1 MLIRIPITA
10 LALALAASRAG
21 AAAIDYGRDVRPIL
35 SDKCYH
41 CHGPDES
48 SRKAKLRFDTKEGA
62 LRVKDGVAAI
72 VPGKS
77 AESELV
83 FRITSTDSEEVMP
96 PPEAKLGRLSAAEID
111 TLKRW
116 IDEGAPYQTHWS
128 FQPLASVTP
137 PGRPKSPAAGIA
149 PQNAIDH
156 FVFAGL
162 AARKLAPQPEA
173 DRATLI
179 RRVSFDLT
187 GLPPTPA
194 EVTAFVSDASPRAYE
209 QLIDRLLQ
217 SPRYGERMAVDW
229 LDLAR
234 YADSYGFQVD
244 REREMWPWRD
254 WVIKAFNENLPW
266 DKFVTWQLAGDLLPD
281 ATEEQVLATA
291 FNRLHPQESEGGS
304 VEEEYRVNY
313 VNDRVT
319 TFGTA
324 FLGLTL
330 ECARCHDH
338 KFDPISQKEFYQLF
352 AFFDDID
359 EAGLYSFF
367 TQSAPTPALGLP
379 SAEQKKQIAEAIAA
393 EKSAEEQLSAL
404 RESRRGAFAD
414 WLARRPA
421 IPADVGSPLAGA
433 SQSASKLAG
442 LQSGP
447 ALHLNDELA
456 RFDFDGREGTN
467 RAADA
472 KPPTDAAA
480 EAPQEAPSTAEKAP
494 TLAKFT
500 SLIDEKQVATTS
512 PENESVPGR
521 SGQAIKLTG
530 DHAIKTSLGNFQR
543 HDRFSISLWIQTP
556 DVKERAVVLH
566 RSRAWTDAGSRGY
579 ELLIEEGRL
588 KWSLIHFWPGDAISV
603 RAIEPLPVKA
613 WVHVTVTNDGGSRA
627 AGLRMY
633 VNGAP
638 IPVDVV
644 RDHLTKDIRG
654 GGGDTLTLGE
664 RFRDRGFK
672 GGMVDDLRVFG
683 RELTEIEAR
692 EVFSSGVI
700 TALREKPT
708 AALQVAERQAL
719 FAYYLEN
726 HDEPYRQQVTAL
738 TVARAAHTKL
748 ADEVKDI
755 MVMRELPQPKPAYV
769 LKRGDYDQRGEAV
782 GPDTPAALP
791 AFPQEQ
797 PRNRLG
803 LARWLT
809 EPRHPLLARVT
820 VNRFWQ
826 AMFGRGLVKT
836 VDDFGSQGERAEYPE
851 LLDWLA
857 GEFVRLNWDV
867 KALLKTILLSHTYRQ
882 RSFATSEV
890 MADDPENNWLARGAR
905 YRLPA
910 EMIRDHALAVSGL
923 LVEKIGGQP
932 VFTYDIPESFK
943 PAPAGKGEQLYRRS
957 VYTFWRR
964 TGPAP
969 MLEAFD
975 VPKRV
980 VCVARRDTTNT
991 PLHAFVLLNGPQ
1003 FVEAARVLAEKVQR
1017 DSGGRRDELV
1027 AQAFIRTT
1035 GRPPDAAER
1044 GIVGRMHEEQLEWYR
1059 RHPERA
1065 AEYLKIGD
1073 TPGDATL
1080 PAPEVAALATVINT
1094 LMSHDTFVVK
1104 R

>member
-1 MLIRIPITA
+1 MVA
-10 LALALAASRAG
+10 SAAC
-21 AAAIDYGRDVRPIL
+21 AAPVDYGRDVRPIL

-48 SRKAKLRFDTKEGA
+48 GRKAKLRFDTREGA
-62 LRVKDGVAAI
+62 LRVRNEVAAI

-77 AESELV
+77 TESELLHRV
-83 FRITSTDSEEVMP
+83 RSTDTEEVMP
-96 PPEAKLGRLSAAEID
+96 PPEAKLGRLTDAEID

-116 IDEGAPYQTHWS
+116 IDEGAPYQSHWS
-128 FQPLASVTP
+128 FEPLTP
-137 PGRPKSPAAGIA
+137 VAVPAKVAPAAGANAVA
-149 PQNAIDH
+149 PRNAIDH

-162 AARKLAPQPEA
+162 AARKLAPQTAA

-179 RRVSFDLT
+179 RRVTFDLT
-187 GLPPTPA
+187 GLPPAPE
-194 EVTAFVSDASPRAYE
+194 EVQAFVSDPDARAYE
-209 QLIDRLLQ
+209 RLVDRLLQ

-229 LDLAR
+229 LDVAR

-244 REREMWPWRD
+244 RERDMWPWRD
-254 WVIKAFNENLPW
+254 WVIKAFNENLSW
-266 DKFVTWQLAGDLLPD
+266 DKFVTWQLAGDLLPQ
-281 ATEEQVLATA
+281 ATDEQVLATA
-291 FNRLHPQESEGGS
+291 FNRLHAQEAEGGS

-367 TQSAPTPALGLP
+367 TQSAPTPALGLTT
-379 SAEQKKQIAEAIAA
+379 AEQKKQIAAAIAE
-393 EKSAEEQLSAL
+393 EKSAEDQLAAL
-404 RESRRGAFAD
+404 RESRRPAFVEWLSQLHAD
-414 WLARRPA
+414 PARETMR
-421 IPADVGSPLAGA
+421 
-433 SQSASKLAG
+433 
-442 LQSGP
+442 
-447 ALHLNDELA
+447 DELA
-456 RFDFDGREGTN
+456 RFDFERRDPTN

-472 KPPTDAAA
+472 KPSTDATV
-480 EAPQEAPSTAEKAP
+480 EVPPEIAPTANKAP
-494 TLAKFT
+494 TLARFA
-500 SLIDEKQVATTS
+500 SSIDEKQIATTS
-512 PENESVPGR
+512 PENASVPGR
-521 SGQAIKLTG
+521 SGLAIKLTG

-579 ELLIEEGRL
+579 ELLIEDGRL

-603 RAIEPLPVKA
+603 RALEPLPVKT

-633 VNGAP
+633 VNGEP

-644 RDHLTKDIRG
+644 RDQLTKDIRG
-654 GGGDTLTLGE
+654 GGGDTLTIGE
-664 RFRDRGFK
+664 RFRDRGFT

-700 TALREKPT
+700 TAWRAKST

-726 HDEPYRQQVTAL
+726 HDEPYRQQLTAL
-738 TVARAAHTKL
+738 TVARATHTKL

-755 MVMRELPQPKPAYV
+755 MVMRELPQPKTAYV
-769 LKRGDYDQRGEAV
+769 LKRGEYDQRGEAV
-782 GPDTPAALP
+782 SPDSPAALP
-791 AFPQEQ
+791 TFPTNQ

-826 AMFGRGLVKT
+826 GLFGRGLVKT
-836 VDDFGSQGERAEYPE
+836 VDDFGSQGERAEYPG

-867 KALLKTILLSHTYRQ
+867 KALLRTIVLSHTYQQ
-882 RSFATSEV
+882 RSFATPEL
-890 MADDPENNWLARGAR
+890 MADDPENIWLARGAR

-910 EMIRDHALAVSGL
+910 EMIRDHALAASGL
-923 LVEKIGGQP
+923 LVEKVGGPP

-964 TGPAP
+964 NGPAP

-975 VPKRV
+975 MPKRV

-1003 FVEAARVLAEKVQR
+1003 FVEAARVLAEKLQR
-1017 DSGGRRDELV
+1017 ETEGRREDLLEAV
-1027 AQAFIRTT
+1027 FGRMI
-1035 GRPPDAAER
+1035 GRPADAGER
-1044 GIVGRMHEEQLEWYR
+1044 AIVGRMLDEQLAWYR
-1059 RHPERA
+1059 ARPEE
-1065 AEYLKIGD
+1065 AERYLKIGD
-1073 TPGDATL
+1073 TARDATL
-1080 PAPEVAALATVINT
+1080 PAPEVAAWATTINT
-1094 LMSHDTFVVK
+1094 LMNHDAFVVK